1 MNIKYLRHQFIALTS
16 CLVLILFSSN
26 SAFAVPGL
34 YGVYWHYWNFF
45 NTFTPTWEPKLSRV
59 DPEVNFNWGSY
70 SPDSNNIRADYFRV
84 NWTGYVL
91 IPTDGDYRF
100 VTTTDDG
107 VRLWVDGKL
116 IINDWNIYP
125 AKSLESAPQ
134 SLIGGRQYSVRL
146 EYFEYTGQAVAQLKW
161 KTPGNS
167 TSTVIPTSQLDT
179 ELKPQSATELLHHY
193 TFDNDWNTTSPVRD
207 IVGNSHGELSDDDI
221 NGVQRVLSPFEGS
234 KLESCYAAKFTNGN
248 IKLANLGL
256 ELTDGEKT
264 SVSFWMKWSGNNS
277 AMPIGW
283 DQYDLW
289 FYNNEFGFNT
299 WNWDIYGVN
308 AYAPTELVNS
318 WHHITAVFTNGSVT
332 DNVLYV
338 DGQKQSLTKRFVPG
352 YGIMDPKFNNAI
364 VANALTLSGY
374 NEGND
379 QRFQGLIDNLK
390 IYRGEISQAQVTA
403 DMNESNACGALKPL
417 LEWHLDEVSLSAAA
431 NEIIDYSGN
440 NNHGSVVDL
449 QGGYPS
455 SGHINSVANGQIC
468 HGANISADNSRNNYY
483 ALDTQLV
490 MGNRGTISFWY
501 APNSTSSKQQTLFS
515 GTSDGNDD
523 KYFFLRREKNGKLT
537 FAFED
542 TADRDFVYNTYD
554 QVLANDSK
562 VHISASWDLEQN
574 LIALHVNGQPL
585 SMHKKPGYDY
595 EYITNNN
602 GVMGRLDSL
611 YFGDNRNNYTIDDD
625 GLHTADGA
633 FDEIVI
639 FNQALSDTQ
648 IEAIYYNH
656 EAGKNW
662 DGTPRDDCGSVVARL
677 SVVVSEFASTCKA
690 QNVTVSAWDTNNAL
704 ITDYSG
710 TIELTTSSNHGSWSI
725 GSSDNA
731 LGTLSDNTAD
741 DGAGIYQFVAS
752 DGGQVILQLS
762 NQHADKLRVSVDDKT
777 APVASSDDVVF
788 SDNAFVITDI
798 DNLAGSDKVIAA
810 RDHQYQVELWT
821 KGSGSCAIAANYND
835 TNQRLKAWLVRDS
848 SFVDG
853 LAPKITR
860 TLGTDPQSTNDSVP
874 NTQPSSTNVTLKF
887 SAGVAKFN
895 LVTGD
900 VGKYT
905 LNLLDDSR
913 VFANNVD
920 IGGGSNSQ
928 VIRPF
933 GLAFSDI
940 NQFKQPEKS
949 NSGGNELAG
958 DGFVAAGENFSLT
971 LGAYLYESSDDSN
984 GDGLPDAGVDI
995 TNNGPTPA
1003 FSAATTIG
1011 IASYTPSSGT
1021 KGTLTGAGITAGN
1034 YAGGKVTLSGV
1045 KYSEVGSIELSA
1057 SVSNYLNA
1065 SINLVTSSNTI
1076 GRFYPDHFMVSAVTP
1091 ATVSDTCVNGNDS
1104 FSYMGQDNLEINYTL
1119 KAMSAGTD
1127 GTAATVT
1134 KNYDNDTLVYAKTA
1148 AINYHAHDNGSITDL
1163 NLGNR
1168 LVVGTAPQWSAG
1180 IYKVAVSNANFDKL
1194 AAVDGP
1200 YQVLQLS
1207 ISIDKADE
1215 LDERDFS
1222 GGGSKD
1228 IGESLDMRFG
1238 RAKLKNAFGP
1248 EDASLALPIELQ
1260 YYDGAKFVTNT
1271 EDNCSSII
1279 TATLSEPLA
1288 AASLVANVSAISGGT
1303 GSVLLTAPNSAG
1315 EIKVTPEVEDWLK
1328 FDWDNDLATVIE
1340 NPSAVA
1346 TFGRYRGNDRII
1358 FWQELH

>member
-1 MNIKYLRHQFIALTS
+1 MNIKYLRHQFIALTA
-16 CLVLILFSSN
+16 CLVLILVSSN

-34 YGVYWHYWNFF
+34 SGAYWNLS
-45 NTFTPTWEPKLSRV
+45 NPKYNSIPTTPPDLRRNDLEV
-59 DPEVNFNWGSY
+59 DFNWG
-70 SPDSNNIRADYFRV
+70 NNRPYGSIGYNNFVVR
-84 NWTGYVL
+84 WTGYVL
-91 IPTDGDYRF
+91 IPTDGDYKF

-107 VRLWVDGKL
+107 VRLWIDGNL
-116 IINDWNIYP
+116 IINDWGVYP
-125 AKSLESAPQ
+125 AKSLESTPQ
-134 SLIGGRQYSVRL
+134 SLVRGRQYSVRL
-146 EYFEYTGQAVAQLKW
+146 EYFENYGQAVAQLKW

-179 ELKPQSATELLHHY
+179 ELKPQSAAELLHHY
-193 TFDNDWNTTSPVRD
+193 TFDNDWNTTSPVSD
-207 IVGNSHGELSDDDI
+207 IVGNSHGVV
-221 NGVQRVLSPFEGS
+221 NTGVQRVLSPLEGD
-234 KLESCYAAKFTNGN
+234 KLESCYGAKFTNGN
-248 IKLANLGL
+248 IKLTNLGL
-256 ELTDGEKT
+256 ELTTGEKT
-264 SVSFWMKWSGNNS
+264 SVSFWMKWNGSNR

-283 DQYDLW
+283 DYHDLW
-289 FYNNEFGFNT
+289 LVDNKFGFNT
-299 WNWDIYGVN
+299 WNSEVYGIESN
-308 AYAPTELVNS
+308 QPQDLANS
-318 WHHITAVFTNGSVT
+318 WHHITAIFTNGSVI
-332 DNVLYV
+332 NNGLYV
-338 DGQKQSLTKRFVPG
+338 DGVKQSLSYQRRSSSQT
-352 YGIMDPKFNNAI
+352 NNAV
-364 VANALTLSGY
+364 VANSLTISGHNNSNGY
-374 NEGND
+374 
-379 QRFQGLIDNLK
+379 RFQGLIDNLK

-403 DMNESNACGALKPL
+403 DMNESNGCGELKPQ
-417 LEWHLDEVSLSAAA
+417 LEWHLDEATLSGAA
-431 NEIIDYSGN
+431 NEIIDYSGS
-440 NNHGSVVDL
+440 NNHGSIVDL

-455 SGHINSVANGQIC
+455 SDHINSVENGQIC
-468 HGANISADNSRNNYY
+468 HAANISADNSRNNYY
-483 ALDTQLV
+483 ALDTQLI

-501 APNSTSSKQQTLFS
+501 TSNSTSNKQQTLFS
-515 GTSDGNDD
+515 GTSDGNNGF
-523 KYFFLRREKNGKLT
+523 YFFLRREKNGKLT
-537 FAFED
+537 FALED
-542 TADRDFVYNTYD
+542 SDDQDFRYSTQNP
-554 QVLANDSK
+554 VLKDSSPM
-562 VHISASWDLEQN
+562 HISASWDLAQGV
-574 LIALHVNGQPL
+574 IALHVNGQPVTL
-585 SMHKKPGYDY
+585 QQQARDISSN
-595 EYITNNN
+595 T
-602 GVMGRLDSL
+602 GVMGQLDSL
-611 YFGDNRNNYTIDDD
+611 YFGDNRNNYTIDVDRG

-648 IEAIYYNH
+648 IEAIYDNH

-677 SVVVSEFASTCKA
+677 SVVVSELASTCKA

-710 TIELTTSSNHGSWSI
+710 TIELTTSSNHGSWSL
-725 GSSDNA
+725 GSSDDA
-731 LGTLSDNTAD
+731 QGTLSDNTAD
-741 DGAGIYQFVAS
+741 DGAGTYQFVAS

-762 NQHADKLRVSVDDKT
+762 NQHADNLRVSVDDQT
-777 APVASSDDVVF
+777 APVASSGDVVF

-798 DNLAGSDKVIAA
+798 DNFTGSDMVVAG
-810 RDHQYQVELWT
+810 RDHQYQVALWT

-848 SFVDG
+848 SFADG

-860 TLGTDPQSTNDSVP
+860 LSNTDPVSNNDSVP
-874 NTQPSSTNVTLKF
+874 STQPSSTNVALKF

-920 IGGGSNSQ
+920 LGGGSNSQ

-940 NQFKQPEKS
+940 KQFKQPEKL

-971 LGAYLYESSDDSN
+971 LGAYLYDLSEDSD
-984 GDGLPDAGVDI
+984 GDGLPDALVDI
-995 TNNGPTPA
+995 TDNGLTPA

-1011 IASYTPSSGT
+1011 IASYTPSAGT

-1034 YAGGKVTLSGV
+1034 YAGGQVILNDVS
-1045 KYSEVGSIELSA
+1045 YSEVGSISLSA

-1065 SINLVTSSNTI
+1065 SINLETSSNTI

-1091 ATVSDTCVNGNDS
+1091 ATVSDTCVNDS
-1104 FSYMGQDNLEINYTL
+1104 FSYMGQDNLAINYTL
-1119 KAMSAGTD
+1119 KAMSV

-1134 KNYDNDTLVYAKTA
+1134 KNYDNNTLGYAQA
-1148 AINYHAHDNGSITDL
+1148 AAVNYHAHDNGSTTDL

-1180 IYKVAVSNANFDKL
+1180 IYEVTVNNGNFSKL
-1194 AAVDGP
+1194 ATVDGP
-1200 YQVLQLS
+1200 YQALQLS
-1207 ISIDKADE
+1207 ISLDTATE
-1215 LDERDFS
+1215 LDGRDFS

-1228 IGESLDMRFG
+1228 IGASLDMRFG

-1260 YYDGAKFVTNT
+1260 YYDGTKFVTNT

-1279 TATLSEPLA
+1279 TATLPVSPPV
-1288 AASLVANVSAISGGT
+1288 ASSIGNISAISDGT
-1303 GSVLLTAPNSAG
+1303 GTVLLSAPNSVA
-1315 EIKVTPEVEDWLK
+1315 ELTVTLGLEDWLK
-1328 FDWDNDLATVIE
+1328 FNWDNDLATVLE
-1340 NPSAVA
+1340 NPTGVA